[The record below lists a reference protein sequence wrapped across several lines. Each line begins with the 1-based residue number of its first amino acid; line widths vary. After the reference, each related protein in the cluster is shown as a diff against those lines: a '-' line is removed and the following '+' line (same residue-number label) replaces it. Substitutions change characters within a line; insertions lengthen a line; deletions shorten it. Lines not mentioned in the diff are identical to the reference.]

1 MLTDHLEQQ
10 QLGMSVAGS
19 HQLVHAIRMTLDAD
33 PEEVCVRID
42 FHNADTSVYWRTV
55 GDSLLAAP
63 TLRPGPLSACW
74 SRPRPWR
81 LMASCGAHREQ
92 PKGGTQGDP
101 ETGVYFNVGIQE
113 DVEGS

>member
-55 GDSLLAAP
+55 GDSLADGPHPAAWP
-63 TLRPGPLSACW
+63 PVRVLVPATALETHGKLWGPQ
-74 SRPRPWR
+74 
-81 LMASCGAHREQ
+81 GAA
-92 PKGGTQGDP
+92 KGRMQGDP